1 MRQTQYLPY
10 GFVSSLSKPEAKLIN
25 TVAGIAYKRR
35 EAGLPTI
42 NRLQPFCME
51 ILKLA
56 ADYTQQKKH
65 QDLKAARAPALK
77 NIARACSDLQIALQ
91 ALDPDGIEAL
101 IHATNRYS
109 MEHEDR
115 LRQPPS
121 NSSPQLSLL
130 ERLQIQKLEAVQKAT
145 VDASSTRSRGR
156 GRQPQTAERWT
167 SLEFVRLCHSQ
178 GWSNVQVANGG
189 SESKNKRLP
198 VPSDAVICLAAIFE
212 FSATP
217 SARSITH
224 ANTALRSL
232 RKIAPH
238 AVIHTYGTGE
248 NAYEECEHYDI
259 SLKASV
265 SDSQKLLAE
274 LPNFIPKE
282 D

>member
-1 MRQTQYLPY
+1 MRPTQYLPY
-10 GFVSSLSKPEAKLIN
+10 GFVSSLSKQEAKLIN

-42 NRLQPFCME
+42 KRLQPFCME

-65 QDLKAARAPALK
+65 QDLKAARVPTLK

-101 IHATNRYS
+101 IHATNGYS
-109 MEHEDR
+109 MEDEDR

-145 VDASSTRSRGR
+145 VDASSARSR

-238 AVIHTYGTGE
+238 AVIHTYGTEE